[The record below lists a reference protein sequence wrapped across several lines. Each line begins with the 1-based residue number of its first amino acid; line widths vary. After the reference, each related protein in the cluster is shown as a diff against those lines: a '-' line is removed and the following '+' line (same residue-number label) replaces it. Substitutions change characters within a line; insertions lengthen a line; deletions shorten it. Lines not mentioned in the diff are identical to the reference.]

1 MNTAASKKKFEVWT
15 LISWLVLGTF
25 ILFFVYPLVNLLKQA
40 FFDDGGFTLKNFV
53 QFFSKVYYTNTIKN
67 SFKVS
72 ILSTVFSLL
81 IGIPFSYFYSFY
93 NLKGRKLLIIICV
106 LCCMSA
112 PFVGAYSWTLLLG
125 RAGIITKF
133 FKGLGIT
140 IPTIYG
146 MGGIILVQTSKFFPL
161 VVIYMNGAFKN
172 IDNSLMEASESLGCT
187 GVKRFWSVL
196 MQLSMPT
203 VLAAALLVFM
213 RAFADFGTPMLIGEG
228 YRTFPVEIYNQFVS
242 EMADDWGF
250 ASAISCIG
258 IVITGLIFLLQKL
271 AARKFNFSL
280 NALHPIERKKAGGV
294 SGVLMHFYC
303 YLILAI
309 SYMPQ
314 LFVIFCSFRNSN
326 DVAFMKG
333 YSLKNYKTAVKRGL
347 FTGLKNTLT
356 IGVFAL
362 IIIIIL
368 ATLIAYL
375 TVRRKNFINNATDTI
390 SMLPY
395 IMPGSVIG
403 IAMLTSF
410 NKPPVAISGTI
421 IIMIAACVV
430 RRLPYTTRSATATL
444 VQIPM
449 SMEEASISLG
459 ASKLKTFTKITVP
472 MMKSGIVSGAILSLV
487 AIITEV
493 SSAIILR
500 TNKTMTLTIGAY
512 ETIAYSKGV
521 PCVFATVTTIL
532 TVAVLLIYIRITGTE
547 DIKL

>member
-1 MNTAASKKKFEVWT
+1 MTAAKKKDVWT
-15 LISWLVLGTF
+15 LISWIVLGIF
-25 ILFFVYPLVNLLKQA
+25 VLFFIYPLVNLLKQA
-40 FFDDGGFTLKNFV
+40 FFDDAGFTMKNFV
-53 QFFSKVYYTNTIKN
+53 EFFSRPYYTNTIRN

-72 ILSTVFSLL
+72 ILTTFFSLL

-93 NLKGRKLLIIICV
+93 NLKGRKVLIIICV

-112 PFVGAYSWTLLLG
+112 PFVGAYAWTLLLG
-125 RAGIITKF
+125 RAGMITQF
-133 FKGLGIT
+133 FKKIGIV

-146 MGGIILVQTSKFFPL
+146 MGGIILVQASKFFPL
-161 VVIYMNGAFKN
+161 AVIYMNGAFKN
-172 IDNSLMEASESLGCT
+172 IDNTLMEASESMGCT
-187 GVKRFWSVL
+187 GIKRFWSVL
-196 MQLSMPT
+196 IRLSMPT

-250 ASAISCIG
+250 ASAISCIA
-258 IVITGLIFLLQKL
+258 IVITGAIFLIQKF
-271 AARKFNFSL
+271 ATSKFNFSL
-280 NALHPIERKKAGGV
+280 NALHPIERKNPKGIT
-294 SGVLMHFYC
+294 GVLMHVYVYFV
-303 YLILAI
+303 LAI

-314 LFVIFCSFRNSN
+314 LFVIISSFRNSN

-333 YSLKNYKTAVKRGL
+333 FSFKNYETAIKRGL
-347 FTGLKNTLT
+347 LRGLKNTLS
-356 IGVFAL
+356 IGFFSLLGIVV
-362 IIIIIL
+362 L

-375 TVRRKNFINNATDTI
+375 TVRRKNIVNNTIDTV

-410 NKPPVAISGTI
+410 NRPPVAISGTI
-421 IIMIAACVV
+421 IIMIVACIV

-444 VQIPM
+444 MQIPM
-449 SMEEASISLG
+449 SMEEAAISLG
-459 ASKLKTFTKITVP
+459 ASKLKTFGKITVP
-472 MMKSGIVSGAILSLV
+472 MMSPGIISGAILSLV

-521 PCVFATVTTIL
+521 PCAFAAVTTLL
-532 TVAVLLIYIRITGTE
+532 TVIILLIYIKITGTE